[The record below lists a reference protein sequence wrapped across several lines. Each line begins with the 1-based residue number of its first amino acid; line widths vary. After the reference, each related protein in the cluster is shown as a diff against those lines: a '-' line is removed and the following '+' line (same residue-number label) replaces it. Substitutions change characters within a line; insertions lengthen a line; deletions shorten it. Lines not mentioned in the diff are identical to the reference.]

1 MARRVFLNSVTRCGH
16 AVKKNCWL
24 PGRCIAALLLGLS
37 MSAGVAAATLRT
49 AATATSGV
57 IDPVSGF
64 QTLSG
69 TLKRTWTALN
79 GTWVQTTPGTTAVA
93 ATLNVSGVARR
104 YIVVRPNPAPA
115 NAPVLLLLHASGVT
129 PESMA
134 NLTEVSDYVETQGF
148 WAVLP
153 AAIGG
158 SWKDDPSTS
167 NKDDTLFLSAL
178 IDSLVA
184 QGVDATRIYAG
195 GYSSGGFMAERLACE
210 LSDKVAA
217 FGIDAATLRT
227 GLANVCAPLK
237 PRAKAYFLGT
247 ADNIVPYDGYF
258 NMKSALST
266 MAYWNAKQ
274 GCGGTLASTVPDR
287 AADGTTVQLTR
298 YTGCNGATLENR
310 LYTVSGGGHAWPG
323 GLTGNLYVTSQ
334 DIKATGLIW
343 SFVSSYRR

>member
-1 MARRVFLNSVTRCGH
+1 M
-16 AVKKNCWL
+16 KKNDLL
-24 PGRCIAALLLGLS
+24 PSCGIAVLLLGLS
-37 MSAGVAAATLRT
+37 MAAGNAAAALRT
-49 AATATSGV
+49 AATATTAV

-64 QTLSG
+64 QTLG
-69 TLKRTWTALN
+69 AALKRTWTLVN
-79 GTWVQTTPGTTAVA
+79 GSYVQTTSGTTAVA
-93 ATLNVSGVARR
+93 ATLNVGGVSRR

-129 PESMA
+129 PETMA
-134 NLTEVSDYVETQGF
+134 NLSEVADYVQTQGF

-158 SWKDDPSTS
+158 SWRDDPSSS
-167 NKDDTLFLSAL
+167 NKDDTLFISAL
-178 IDSLVA
+178 VDSLVA

-210 LSDKVAA
+210 LSDKIAA
-217 FGIDAATLRT
+217 FGVDAATLRT

-247 ADNIVPYDGYF
+247 ADTIVPYDGYF
-258 NMKSALST
+258 NMKSAVST
-266 MAYWNAKQ
+266 MAYWSAKQ
-274 GCGGTLASTVPDR
+274 GCGGTLASTIPDR
-287 AADGTTVQLTR
+287 AIDGTTVQLTR
-298 YTGCNGATLENR
+298 YTGCNGGALENR
-310 LYTVSGGGHAWPG
+310 LYTVTGGGHAWPG

-343 SFVSSYRR
+343 SFVSGYRR

>member
-1 MARRVFLNSVTRCGH
+1 MKTYCSS
-16 AVKKNCWL
+16 L
-24 PGRCIAALLLGLS
+24 PGRCLAGLLL
-37 MSAGVAAATLRT
+37 AGSLNAAAVAAVT
-49 AATATSGV
+49 GV
-57 IDPVSGF
+57 VDPVSGF

-69 TLKRTWTALN
+69 TLKRTWTLVN
-79 GTWVQTTPGTTAVA
+79 GSYVQTTSGTTAVA
-93 ATLNVSGVARR
+93 ATLNVGGVSRR

-129 PESMA
+129 PETMA

-158 SWKDDPSTS
+158 SWKDDPSNS
-167 NKDDTLFLSAL
+167 GNDDTRFISAL
-178 IDSLVA
+178 IDTLVS

-217 FGIDAATLRT
+217 FGINAATLRT

-247 ADNIVPYDGYF
+247 ADPIVPYDGYF

-266 MAYWNAKQ
+266 MSYWNAKQ
-274 GCGGTLASTVPDR
+274 GCAGTLASTVPNR

-298 YTGCNGATLENR
+298 YTGCNGGTLENR
-310 LYTVSGGGHAWPG
+310 LYTVTGGGHAWPG

-343 SFVSSYRR
+343 SFVSGYRR